1 MGVFGQLKNK
11 KKTDKQRKTM
21 KWRRR
26 QRSVAKQ
33 KHQPDVNVEDLE
45 LFSKDMIKNK
55 MKNLKNNINLS
66 NKKRNRLLKR
76 LRHGQRQKEKVEADT
91 DEQMVD
97 IGSKKSKKV
106 KVKGS
111 KSSTKVKASTSA
123 AADLGDD
130 DDDVEMEDDDSE

>member
-26 QRSVAKQ
+26 QRSVSKRKNPPQ
-33 KHQPDVNVEDLE
+33 LVVEDVE
-45 LFSKDMIKNK
+45 LFSNDMLKKK

-76 LRHGQRQKEKVEADT
+76 LRHGQREKEQLEDDT
-91 DEQMVD
+91 DEQMVEVK
-97 IGSKKSKKV
+97 SKKSKV

-111 KSSTKVKASTSA
+111 GSKVKASTSA
-123 AADLGDD
+123 TM
-130 DDDVEMEDDDSE
+130 DVEDDAGMEDASE